1 MRWFPG
7 HAKLQRLQAQV
18 GVFQDDMG
26 REVAQRQRA
35 AMLNFTSFE
44 AHIRIHH
51 VPFVGFE
58 AVIGQH
64 FTRRLNVLFNLFR
77 LRAFA
82 RIYANQRTKIGQT
95 QLAGFNVPSSF
106 GRGLPVV

>member
-1 MRWFPG
+1 
-7 HAKLQRLQAQV
+7 
-18 GVFQDDMG
+18 
-26 REVAQRQRA
+26 
-35 AMLNFTSFE
+35 MLNFTSFE

-64 FTRRLNVLFNLFR
+64 FTRRLNVPFLTSLTLVPLPESTPISGPRF
-77 LRAFA
+77 
-82 RIYANQRTKIGQT
+82 GQT